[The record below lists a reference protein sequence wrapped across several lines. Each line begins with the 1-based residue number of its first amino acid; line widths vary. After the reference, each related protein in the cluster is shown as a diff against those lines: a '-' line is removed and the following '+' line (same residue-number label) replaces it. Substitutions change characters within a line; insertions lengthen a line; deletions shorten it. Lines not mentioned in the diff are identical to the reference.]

1 IDGYLYQPVKA
12 TFSYG
17 EKDSESDR
25 DKSED
30 KQSDNTDEMS
40 HVLGSLVAADILASG
55 GLRSAFSIASLSVF
69 SPAVATAN
77 GSFPTA
83 LARDLEAKFAQDDQI
98 IREQAERDSKIVRI
112 HAERELVMMIAKLDK
127 SNEMITKYLSEYEQ
141 AKLESERLKRPG
153 IQMDKERS
161 KKLKTTEASGTKPT
175 QENQS
180 KEPKELSEEE
190 IKKMIELEIHTLS
203 ILKMKAAYYPDVGL
217 EQMVPDQM
225 WTDEECKYDITAM
238 IERYQTQLNLTK
250 PRWDATGFEYK
261 DDYTI
266 INSPRA
272 ITFQDKYEVQMIMRF
287 NEIHKFSDDTL
298 LQIDEALDYRV
309 KEFKKWLKTR
319 RIYRNLESF
328 VGGQVRDGDYRLLK
342 HTE

>member
-1 IDGYLYQPVKA
+1 
-12 TFSYG
+12 
-17 EKDSESDR
+17 
-25 DKSED
+25 
-30 KQSDNTDEMS
+30 MS

-225 WTDEECKYDITAM
+225 WTDEECKYDITA
-238 IERYQTQLNLTK
+238 I
-250 PRWDATGFEYK
+250 
-261 DDYTI
+261 
-266 INSPRA
+266 
-272 ITFQDKYEVQMIMRF
+272 
-287 NEIHKFSDDTL
+287 DDTL

-309 KEFKKWLKTR
+309 KEFKTLVSILTEL
-319 RIYRNLESF
+319 YTFLLEPTSNK
-328 VGGQVRDGDYRLLK
+328 LLIANELMDAFGK
-342 HTE
+342 PFE